1 MDEDDFDRFEFE
13 SMRQAW
19 EEEQSQNDLPP
30 YQRDG
35 YAESMYER
43 ADMRRRRGNER
54 PHLRHQNDQR
64 VLPQERGLPRHV
76 RAR

>member
-1 MDEDDFDRFEFE
+1 MDENDFDRFEFE

-30 YQRDG
+30 HQRDG

-43 ADMRRRRGNER
+43 ADMRRKE
-54 PHLRHQNDQR
+54 LREN
-64 VLPQERGLPRHV
+64 GL
-76 RAR
+76 